1 MQEGGRGRGEGR
13 REERE
18 LASEVEGW
26 ELGKGR
32 DLWRTRWKRAD
43 DSWGREKGMIG
54 SERGKKGR
62 KGGKVGKGE

>member
-32 DLWRTRWKRAD
+32 DLWRTRWKRAY
-43 DSWGREKGMIG
+43 DS
-54 SERGKKGR
+54 
-62 KGGKVGKGE
+62 